1 MTSTPRTKCFAKY
14 AKSAARFFAFPH
26 DVFCPLVGSKPD
38 KRVTNAGIGCGSVG
52 PAPYWVSCA
61 SRNTSESAVRFLAF
75 AHDVF
80 RPLVGSK
87 PQINGMPHL
96 A

>member
-1 MTSTPRTKCFAKY
+1 MGLIRPQITPSGGRRYVCCAN
-14 AKSAARFFAFPH
+14 RH
-26 DVFCPLVGSKPD
+26 
-38 KRVTNAGIGCGSVG
+38 KRVVRLVFRDG
-52 PAPYWVSCA
+52 PR
-61 SRNTSESAVRFLAF
+61 SRNTSESAARFFAF

>member
-1 MTSTPRTKCFAKY
+1 MGLIRPQITPIGRVRRYVCCAN
-14 AKSAARFFAFPH
+14 RH
-26 DVFCPLVGSKPD
+26 
-38 KRVTNAGIGCGSVG
+38 KRRIGCGSVG
-52 PAPYWVSCA
+52 SFAVLGFFRFAKYA
-61 SRNTSESAVRFLAF
+61 ESAARFFAF